1 MALSDNMQKVMVL
14 LELQLIGI
22 KVRHKCQTLW
32 HLRKQHQKI
41 VCLFKEVDRRLSL
54 PYRVTVDMAP
64 AAGGAVMGV
73 LPGRRS
79 CRWTARLFTLIRPGA
94 RTMLRRENRITA
106 IQIFTE

>member
-22 KVRHKCQTLW
+22 KVRHKCQ
-32 HLRKQHQKI
+32 QQKI